1 MQGGHQLA
9 QIEMSV
15 GFPDTMRDPSVIGFP
30 SRVFNGTP
38 ARLVIERPFVA
49 ARSCAAAGEAI
60 ARDRPSDHANVVPN
74 RIFTPTPPAAKF
86 LEPNRSRV
94 LPAAR
99 IDAVAA

>member
-49 ARSCAAAGEAI
+49 TRSCAAAGEAI